1 MANGQVLT
9 FSPLTPQLM
18 AELHTVLRGSF
29 GASCWCMH
37 PRLTNEQLHALPGG
51 GSLSERRRVAMT
63 SLAGRDCAPGLL
75 AFEGAEPVGWIAVAP
90 RSEARARRGLACHA
104 SRRRA
109 GRLGH
114 PLHHR
119 PQEGPTPR
127 HRPRPDPR
135 RGYVCHRAWRRR
147 RRGLPARGHRSYC
160 RRQHLLRHRA
170 ALPSRWI
177 PRGPRASG
185 EPSEKR
191 DPATGDAH
199 RDRP

>member
-37 PRLTNEQLHALPGG
+37 PRLTDEQLHALPGG

-90 RSEARARRGLACHA
+90 RSELARVEASRATPRVDELDVWVIPCITVRKKARRRGIALALIRAAVTFAAEHGA
-104 SRRRA
+104 AAVEAYPRAGAARTADDNIYFGIEPLFRRA
-109 GRLGH
+109 GFQVVRE
-114 PLHHR
+114 PLANR
-119 PQEGPTPR
+119 PKN
-127 HRPRPDPR
+127 
-135 RGYVCHRAWRRR
+135 A
-147 RRGLPARGHRSYC
+147 
-160 RRQHLLRHRA
+160 
-170 ALPSRWI
+170 I
-177 PRGPRASG
+177 PRLAMRI
-185 EPSEKR
+185 
-191 DPATGDAH
+191 AT
-199 RDRP
+199 RP

>member
-29 GASCWCMH
+29 GVSCWCMH

-90 RSEARARRGLACHA
+90 RSELARVEASRATPRVDELDVWVIPCITVRKKARRRGIAVALIRAAVTFAAEHGA
-104 SRRRA
+104 AAVEAYPRAGAARTADDNVYFGIEPLFRRA
-109 GRLGH
+109 GFQVVRE
-114 PLHHR
+114 PLANR
-119 PQEGPTPR
+119 PKN
-127 HRPRPDPR
+127 
-135 RGYVCHRAWRRR
+135 A
-147 RRGLPARGHRSYC
+147 
-160 RRQHLLRHRA
+160 
-170 ALPSRWI
+170 I
-177 PRGPRASG
+177 PRLAMRI
-185 EPSEKR
+185 
-191 DPATGDAH
+191 ATK
-199 RDRP
+199 P

>member
-90 RSEARARRGLACHA
+90 RSELARVEASRATPRVDELDVWVIPCITVRKKARRRGIALALIRAAVTFAAEHGA
-104 SRRRA
+104 AAVEAYPRAGAARTADDNIYFGIEPLFRRA
-109 GRLGH
+109 GFQVVRE
-114 PLHHR
+114 PLANR
-119 PQEGPTPR
+119 PKN
-127 HRPRPDPR
+127 
-135 RGYVCHRAWRRR
+135 A
-147 RRGLPARGHRSYC
+147 
-160 RRQHLLRHRA
+160 
-170 ALPSRWI
+170 I
-177 PRGPRASG
+177 PRLAMRIAT
-185 EPSEKR
+185 EP
-191 DPATGDAH
+191 
-199 RDRP
+199 

>member
-90 RSEARARRGLACHA
+90 RSELARVEASRATPRVDELDVWVIPCITVRKKARRRGIALALIRAAVTFAAEHGA
-104 SRRRA
+104 AAVEAYPRAGAARTADDNIYFGIEPLFRRA
-109 GRLGH
+109 GFQVVRE
-114 PLHHR
+114 PLANR
-119 PQEGPTPR
+119 PKN
-127 HRPRPDPR
+127 
-135 RGYVCHRAWRRR
+135 A
-147 RRGLPARGHRSYC
+147 
-160 RRQHLLRHRA
+160 
-170 ALPSRWI
+170 I
-177 PRGPRASG
+177 PRLAMRI
-185 EPSEKR
+185 
-191 DPATGDAH
+191 ATG
-199 RDRP
+199 P